1 MDQAG
6 GSETFPIFQLLAIT
20 RWIQFASI
28 SVMFG
33 AALFWS
39 CIDSVA
45 PPARAATARLL
56 RIAALTAA
64 ISGVFWLAE
73 IVANMTGSA
82 SKVLDPATLRLFF
95 FETPF
100 GAVAMLRLILFA
112 AAVLIAVLPWPNRVL
127 FSLNLLVGALL
138 LISQA
143 WLGHAAEGGGG
154 LFGAVMILVYCVHV
168 LAAAAWVGSLPPL
181 VFALRELRGLKP
193 AEACEGT
200 YQTLSRYSVM
210 ALVAVGL
217 IIISGA
223 VNAGFRSEFTPGRL
237 FDSEYGLVLLV
248 KAGAVSA
255 MLALACFNRFV
266 VTPGLRVDSTGDA
279 QAARLRISVSLELT
293 LGVLVLG
300 AAALLGITPP
310 PG

>member
-1 MDQAG
+1 MGDMDQAG
-6 GSETFPIFQLLAIT
+6 GSEIFPIFQLLAIT

-33 AALFWS
+33 AALFWN

-45 PPARAATARLL
+45 PRARGATARLL

-73 IVANMTGSA
+73 IVVNMTGSA
-82 SKVLDPATLRLFF
+82 SNVFDPATLRLF

-127 FSLNLLVGALL
+127 FPLNLLVGALL

-154 LFGAVMILVYCVHV
+154 PFGVMMILVYCVHV

-181 VFALRELRGLKP
+181 VFALRDLRGLKS
-193 AEACEGT
+193 AGERT
-200 YQTLSRYSVM
+200 YETLSRYSIM
-210 ALVAVGL
+210 AMVAVGL
-217 IIISGA
+217 IIVSGA
-223 VNAGFRSEFTPGRL
+223 VNAGFRSEFSPGRL
-237 FDSEYGLVLLV
+237 LDSEYGLVLLV
-248 KAGAVSA
+248 KAAGVSA
-255 MLALACFNRFV
+255 MLGLACFNRFV
-266 VTPGLRVDSTGDA
+266 VTPRLRASAGDA
-279 QAARLRISVSLELT
+279 QAARLRISVSLELA